1 MNIIVCIKQ
10 VPDTAARIKI
20 GAGGKEVDSADL
32 NFVVNPYD
40 EYAVEEA
47 LKVKEAVGGGE
58 VVIISLGPD
67 RATEAIRTCL
77 AMGADRGIHLKDA
90 AFEGSDP
97 YVTAKVLAKVIGD
110 MEYDLILCGKQAVDD
125 NASFVGPGLAEM
137 LGIPQATVITKLDL
151 SDDRK
156 SITVEREVE
165 GGKEVVEIPLPALV
179 TAQKGLNEP
188 RYASLP
194 GIMKAKKKE
203 IKVIDAASLGIPA
216 DQVGEKGAR
225 EKILS
230 LELPPERQ
238 AGKIIPGE
246 PAEAV
251 KELVKLLKEEAK
263 AL

>member
-1 MNIIVCIKQ
+1 MNIIVCMKQ

-20 GAGGKEVDSADL
+20 GSDGRDIDRSDL
-32 NFVVNPYD
+32 SYVVNPYD

-47 LKVKEAVGGGE
+47 IRIKEKVGGE
-58 VVIISLGPD
+58 VVVLCMGPE

-77 AMGADRGIHLKDA
+77 AMGADRGIHFKDE

-97 YVTAKVLAKVIGD
+97 YVTAKLLAKAISG

-125 NASFVGPGLAEM
+125 NASFVGPALAER
-137 LGIPQATVITKLDL
+137 LGIPQATVITNLELAEDQK
-151 SDDRK
+151 K
-156 SITVEREVE
+156 ITVERETE
-165 GGKEVVEIPLPALV
+165 GGKEVLEVPLPALV

-203 IKVIDAASLGIPA
+203 IKVVDAAALGISP
-216 DQVGEKGAR
+216 DEVGEKGAR
-225 EKILS
+225 EKILA
-230 LELPPERQ
+230 LTLPPERQ
-238 AGKIIPGE
+238 AGKVIPGE

>member
-1 MNIIVCIKQ
+1 MKIIVCVKQ
-10 VPDTAARIKI
+10 VPDTAARIRI
-20 GAGGKEVDSADL
+20 ASSGREIDTADL
-32 NFVVNPYD
+32 TYVVNPYD

-47 LKVKEAVGGGE
+47 LRIKEKAGGE
-58 VVIISLGPD
+58 VIVISMGPD
-67 RATEAIRTCL
+67 RAAEAVRTAL
-77 AMGADRGIHLKDA
+77 AMGADRGIHLKDV

-97 YVTAKVLAKVIGD
+97 YTTAKLLAKVISG

-125 NASFVGPGLAEM
+125 DASFVGPALAEF

-151 SDDRK
+151 SEDRK

-165 GGKEVVEIPLPALV
+165 GGKEALELPLPALV

-203 IKVIDAASLGIPA
+203 IKVMDAASAGISP
-216 DQVGEKGAR
+216 DEVGEKGA
-225 EKILS
+225 KQKLLS
-230 LELPPERQ
+230 LSLPAERKG
-238 AGKIIPGE
+238 GKVIPGE
-246 PAEAV
+246 PKDAV
-251 KELVKLLKEEAK
+251 KELVRLLKEEAK

>member
-1 MNIIVCIKQ
+1 MNIVVCMKQ
-10 VPDTAARIKI
+10 VPDTAARIKV
-20 GAGGKEVDSADL
+20 GADGKEIDSSDL
-32 NFVVNPYD
+32 TYVVNPYD

-47 LKVKEAVGGGE
+47 LRIKEKSGGE
-58 VVIISLGPD
+58 VVVVSVGPD

-77 AMGADRGIHLKDA
+77 AMGADRGVHLKDS

-97 YVTAKVLAKVIGD
+97 FATAKLLAKVISD
-110 MEYDLILCGKQAVDD
+110 MEYDLIFCGRQAVDD
-125 NASFVGPGLAEM
+125 DASFVGPALAEF
-137 LGIPQATVITKLDL
+137 LGVPHTTAITKLDL
-151 SDDRK
+151 AEDQKR
-156 SITVEREVE
+156 ITVEREVE
-165 GGKEVVEIPLPALV
+165 GGKEVLELSLPALV

-203 IKVIDAASLGIPA
+203 IKVLDGSSLGVSP
-216 DQVGEKGAR
+216 DEVGEKGAK
-225 EKILS
+225 ETTLS
-230 LELPPERQ
+230 LSLPPERQ

>member
-1 MNIIVCIKQ
+1 MNIIVCMKQ

-20 GAGGKEVDSADL
+20 GSDGRDIDRSDL
-32 NFVVNPYD
+32 SYVVNPYD

-47 LKVKEAVGGGE
+47 IRIKEKVGGE
-58 VVIISLGPD
+58 VVVLCMGPE

-77 AMGADRGIHLKDA
+77 AMGADRGIHLKDE

-97 YVTAKVLAKVIGD
+97 YATAKLLAKAVSG

-125 NASFVGPGLAEM
+125 NASFVGPALAER
-137 LGIPQATVITKLDL
+137 LGIPQATVITNLELAEDQK
-151 SDDRK
+151 K
-156 SITVEREVE
+156 ITVKRETE
-165 GGKEVVEIPLPALV
+165 GGKEVLELPLPALV

-203 IKVIDAASLGIPA
+203 IKVVDAAALGISP
-216 DQVGEKGAR
+216 DEVGEKGAR
-225 EKILS
+225 ENILA
-230 LELPPERQ
+230 LTLPPERQ
-238 AGKIIPGE
+238 AGKVIPGE